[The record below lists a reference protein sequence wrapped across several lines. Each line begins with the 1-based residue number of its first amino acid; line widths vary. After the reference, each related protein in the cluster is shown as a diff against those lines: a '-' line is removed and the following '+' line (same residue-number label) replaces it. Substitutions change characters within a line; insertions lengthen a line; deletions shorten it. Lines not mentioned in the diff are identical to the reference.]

1 MADLIG
7 FTSISLLFL
16 FTLLL
21 AKRFPSI
28 SNILFIAL
36 ISRVLLI
43 IFGHYVTPLPDSTA
57 DARTFHFTAV
67 YMSNEGFSYVI
78 SRFEGPSPL
87 FISWVLAIPY
97 SLFGKSILMAQT
109 ISLLFGIGSIILGWK
124 IACEIWNDKVGR
136 KVAWTIA
143 LFPSLALYSVL
154 VLRETYMVFFL
165 LLALYGITLW
175 VKTNSFKSILIAIF
189 GFTSATFFHGAMIV
203 GGIIFATIVA
213 IKNCI
218 RFFKSLKNLYVDY
231 KSLILIIL
239 YVSFI
244 GLYLTNKIRVP
255 YLGTFKQSTDI
266 INLQNR
272 TDVATRGI
280 ASWPEWTTINSPLE
294 MIYKAPVR
302 SVYLAYAPFPW
313 DVNKIRHLIGMLDGI
328 LYMYLSFLILIN
340 IKLIWKD
347 PLMRIFLLILLA
359 YIFVFGIGVG
369 NFGTGIRH
377 RSKFVVVFILLAA
390 PFLKNFVFKKTKT

>member
-7 FTSISLLFL
+7 FISITLLFL

-43 IFGHYVTPLPDSTA
+43 IFGHYITPLPDSTA

-67 YMSNEGFSYVI
+67 YMSNEGFSYVF
-78 SRFEGPSPL
+78 SRFEGPSPQ

-97 SLFGKSILMAQT
+97 SLFGKSILMAQS

-203 GGIIFATIVA
+203 GGIIFTTIVGV
-213 IKNCI
+213 ISFI
-218 RFFKSLKNLYVDY
+218 RFIKSLKSYYFDY
-231 KSLILIIL
+231 KSFILITI
-239 YVSFI
+239 YVISL
-244 GLYLTNKIRVP
+244 GLYLTNKISVP
-255 YLGTFKQSTDI
+255 YLGTFENSTDVNI
-266 INLQNR
+266 LQKR
-272 TDVATRGI
+272 TDVATRGT
-280 ASWPEWTTINSPLE
+280 ASWPEWTTINSPTE
-294 MIYKAPVR
+294 MFYKAPIR
-302 SVYLAYAPFPW
+302 SIYLVFAPFPW
-313 DVNKIRHLIGMLDGI
+313 DINKLRHLIGMFDGL
-328 LYMYLSFLILIN
+328 LYMYLSFLILFN
-340 IKLIWKD
+340 IKLILKD
-347 PLMRIFLLILLA
+347 PVIRIFLIILLA

-377 RSKFVVVFILLAA
+377 RSKFVVMFILLAA
-390 PFLKNFVFKKTKT
+390 PFLKYFVFKKTKA